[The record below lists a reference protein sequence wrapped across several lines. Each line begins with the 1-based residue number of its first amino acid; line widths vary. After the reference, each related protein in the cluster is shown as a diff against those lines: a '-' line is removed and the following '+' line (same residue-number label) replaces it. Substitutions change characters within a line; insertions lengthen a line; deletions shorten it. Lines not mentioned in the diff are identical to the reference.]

1 MIWQPSILSLQV
13 TLVASALILVF
24 GLGLGIFLA
33 RVRFRGQIF
42 VSTLLNLPLVL
53 PPSVVGY
60 FLLLALGRGSPIR
73 EWLRIDLLFTWQA
86 GAIASAVVA
95 LPLMVE
101 STRAAIA
108 NVSPELEAA
117 ARTLGSTEPEVL
129 WRITLP
135 LAHRGI
141 LAGFGL
147 SVARGLGEFGATLM
161 VAGSIP
167 GRTQTLPLAIYD
179 AVQMQRY
186 GLANAM
192 VLMMTA
198 IAFAL
203 LWWVRHLESKQSP
216 SQSPIAIRPEIDSE
230 IDLEINSEVNP
241 DEPIG
246 GYSEAAP
253 QLYPERSFQR

>member
-1 MIWQPSILSLQV
+1 MTELTQVWPPVLLSLQV
-13 TLVASALILVF
+13 TAVASGLILIL
-24 GLGLGIFLA
+24 GLGLGVALA
-33 RVRFRGQIF
+33 RTDFPGKLV

-60 FLLLALGRGSPIR
+60 LLLLALGRGSPLK
-73 EWLRIDLLFTWQA
+73 EWLGIDLLFTWQA
-86 GAIASAVVA
+86 AAIASTVVA

-108 NVSPELEAA
+108 SVNPELEAA
-117 ARTLGSTEPEVL
+117 ARTLGARELELL

-135 LAHRGI
+135 VAYRGL
-141 LAGFGL
+141 LAGFSL

-179 AVQMQRY
+179 AVQAQRY

-192 VLMMTA
+192 VLIVTA
-198 IAFAL
+198 IAFVL
-203 LWWVRHLESKQSP
+203 LWWVRQLESAP
-216 SQSPIAIRPEIDSE
+216 AH
-230 IDLEINSEVNP
+230 L
-241 DEPIG
+241 
-246 GYSEAAP
+246 AALP
-253 QLYPERSFQR
+253 HDPAP

>member
-13 TLVASALILVF
+13 TFVASILILIL
-24 GLGLGIFLA
+24 GLSLGIFLA
-33 RVRFRGQIF
+33 RTKFRGQIF
-42 VSTLLNLPLVL
+42 VSTLLNLPLVI

-60 FLLLALGRGSPIR
+60 FLLLALGRGSLIK

-86 GAIASAVVA
+86 GAIASTVVA

-108 NVSPELEAA
+108 GVNPELESA
-117 ARTLGSTEPEVL
+117 ARTLGSTELELL

-135 LAHRGI
+135 LAYRGI

-147 SVARGLGEFGATLM
+147 SIARGLGEFGATLM
-161 VAGSIP
+161 VCGSIP

-179 AVQMQRY
+179 AVQSQEY
-186 GLANAM
+186 ELANVM
-192 VLMMTA
+192 VIIMTT

-203 LWWVRHLESKQSP
+203 LWWVRLLERKNDQGKER
-216 SQSPIAIRPEIDSE
+216 IDAIDSR
-230 IDLEINSEVNP
+230 
-241 DEPIG
+241 
-246 GYSEAAP
+246 YSKGTP
-253 QLYPERSFQR
+253 

>member
-1 MIWQPSILSLQV
+1 MIWEPALLSLQV
-13 TLVASALILVF
+13 TIVASILILVF
-24 GLGLGIFLA
+24 GLSLGIFLA
-33 RVRFRGQIF
+33 RTQFLGQVF

-60 FLLLALGRGSPIR
+60 FLLLVLGRGSPIK
-73 EWLRIDLLFTWQA
+73 EWLGIDLLFTWQA

-108 NVSPELEAA
+108 NVNPELEAA
-117 ARTLGSTEPEVL
+117 ARTLGSTEWEVL
-129 WRITLP
+129 QRITIP
-135 LAHRGI
+135 IAYRGI

-147 SVARGLGEFGATLM
+147 GVARGLGEFGATLM

-186 GLANAM
+186 GLANVM
-192 VLMMTA
+192 VLIMTT
-198 IAFAL
+198 IAFVL
-203 LWWVRHLESKQSP
+203 LWWVRLLERQKAKGR
-216 SQSPIAIRPEIDSE
+216 IEK
-230 IDLEINSEVNP
+230 LK
-241 DEPIG
+241 
-246 GYSEAAP
+246 
-253 QLYPERSFQR
+253 ERRQKAKGIQDRWERAFEFAVRIIKAY

>member
-1 MIWQPSILSLQV
+1 MIAQPLMLSLKV
-13 TLVASALILVF
+13 ILVASVLILGL

-33 RVRFRGQIF
+33 RKQFRGQIL

-60 FLLLALGRGSPIR
+60 FLLMALGRGSPLK
-73 EWLRIDLLFTWQA
+73 EWLGIDLLFTWQA

-108 NVSPELEAA
+108 AVNPELEAA
-117 ARTLGSTEPEVL
+117 ARTLGSPESEVI

-135 LAHRGI
+135 LAYRGI
-141 LAGFGL
+141 LAGFAL

-179 AVQMQRY
+179 AVQMQNY
-186 GLANAM
+186 GLANQM
-192 VLMMTA
+192 VLLMTTM
-198 IAFAL
+198 AFAL
-203 LWWVRHLESKQSP
+203 LWWVRLLERQKDTTQRQPRKGQKSQRP
-216 SQSPIAIRPEIDSE
+216 SGWYWRISAVAASRRIAEIAPRPVREE
-230 IDLEINSEVNP
+230 GL
-241 DEPIG
+241 
-246 GYSEAAP
+246 
-253 QLYPERSFQR
+253 

>member
-1 MIWQPSILSLQV
+1 MIWQPLLLSLQV
-13 TLVASALILVF
+13 TLLASLLILVF
-24 GLGLGIFLA
+24 GLSLGIFLA
-33 RVRFRGQIF
+33 RKQFPGQIF

-60 FLLLALGRGSPIR
+60 CLLLALGRGSPVK
-73 EWLRIDLLFTWQA
+73 EWFGIDLLFTWQA
-86 GAIASAVVA
+86 GAIASTVVA

-108 NVSPELEAA
+108 NVNPELEAA
-117 ARTLGSTEPEVL
+117 ARTLGSKEPEVL

-135 LAHRGI
+135 LAYRGI

-179 AVQMQRY
+179 AVQSQNY
-186 GLANAM
+186 GLANVM
-192 VLMMTA
+192 VLIMTT
-198 IAFAL
+198 IAFSL
-203 LWWVRHLESKQSP
+203 LWWVRHLES
-216 SQSPIAIRPEIDSE
+216 SQSQGQITVKPGESHRR
-230 IDLEINSEVNP
+230 
-241 DEPIG
+241 
-246 GYSEAAP
+246 YSEGPA
-253 QLYPERSFQR
+253 QL

>member
-13 TLVASALILVF
+13 TVLAGVLVLII
-24 GLGLGIFLA
+24 GLSLGIFLA
-33 RVRFRGQIF
+33 RKQFPGQIF
-42 VSTLLNLPLVL
+42 ISTLLNLPLVL

-60 FLLLALGRGSPIR
+60 FLLLALGRGSPIK
-73 EWLRIDLLFTWQA
+73 EWLGVDLLFTWQA
-86 GAIASAVVA
+86 GAIASAVIA

-108 NVSPELEAA
+108 NVNPELEAA
-117 ARTLGSTEPEVL
+117 ARTLGSTEIEVL
-129 WRITLP
+129 QRVTIP
-135 LAHRGI
+135 MAYRGI

-186 GLANAM
+186 GLANVM
-192 VLMMTA
+192 VLLMTT
-198 IAFAL
+198 IAFVL
-203 LWWVRHLESKQSP
+203 LWWVRHLEAQHPQS
-216 SQSPIAIRPEIDSE
+216 QA
-230 IDLEINSEVNP
+230 
-241 DEPIG
+241 
-246 GYSEAAP
+246 
-253 QLYPERSFQR
+253 